1 MEILINS
8 IIAGVISAVFVE
20 IRYRMRNKKFMKKL
34 QEAQEWNEALL
45 QHIKEL
51 EKLKKTTKDK
61 LQ

>member
-51 EKLKKTTKDK
+51 EKLKKTTEDK
-61 LQ
+61 IQ